1 MKPVLY
7 LSWSLTVVRWI
18 TGLFDKLSGLFQSG
32 IRSRALVRS
41 NYKAEWINA
50 APDSAVDPVILYL
63 PGGAFLMRT
72 PNIHRALVNRLAV
85 AAGASSLLVFYRLA
99 PEHPFPACLEDA
111 VDAYCYLLDSGVD
124 PDRIVIAG
132 DSAGGCLTLTTLLK
146 LRDEELPMPA
156 GGIVMSPVTDF
167 THSGESLT
175 RNAKSDPVLST
186 NPRIDQNALF
196 LVDTPPD
203 DPLAS
208 PAFADFSGL
217 PPLLA
222 LVSDSEMLLDDTLAV
237 QRKAD
242 QASVPFEL
250 HIEKD
255 LPHVWPIFKQLQES
269 ADSIRQMASFIN
281 RITSARTGD

>member
-1 MKPVLY
+1 MY
-7 LSWSLTVVRWI
+7 LSWSLTMARWI

-32 IRSRALVRS
+32 IRSSPMMRS
-41 NYKAEWINA
+41 NYMAEWINE
-50 APDSAVDPVILYL
+50 APASDAGPVILYL

-72 PNIHRALVNRLAV
+72 PNMHRSLVDRLTV

-111 VDAYCYLLDSGVD
+111 VDAYRYLLDSGVE
-124 PDRIVIAG
+124 PNQIVVVG
-132 DSAGGCLTLTTLLK
+132 DSAGGCLTLSTLLK

-167 THSGESLT
+167 THSGESRT

-217 PPLLA
+217 PPIMA

-237 QRKAD
+237 QRKAE
-242 QASVPFEL
+242 QASVPFDL
-250 HIEKD
+250 HIGRD
-255 LPHVWPIFKQLQES
+255 LPHVWPLFKQLQES
-269 ADSIRQMASFIN
+269 SDSIRQMASFII
-281 RITSARTGD
+281 RITSARAGD